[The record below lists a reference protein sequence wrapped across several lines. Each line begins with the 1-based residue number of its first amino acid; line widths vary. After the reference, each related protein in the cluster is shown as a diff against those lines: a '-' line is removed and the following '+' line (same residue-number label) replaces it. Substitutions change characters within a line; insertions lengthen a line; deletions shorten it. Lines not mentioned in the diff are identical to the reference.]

1 MTESKDCKNTRR
13 PLYQA
18 TRTIL
23 LAAVGA
29 AALARDE
36 MKAMIDRS
44 VERGEL
50 ADTEARKL
58 MREMLDKREKMMQEH
73 KERARDSAVN
83 SESATHADVEA
94 LSARV
99 AELTH
104 QIEELKKEK
113 SA

>member
-1 MTESKDCKNTRR
+1 MSETKDWKNPAR
-13 PLYQA
+13 PLYKA

-36 MKAMIDRS
+36 MKALVERS

-50 ADTEARKL
+50 ADAEGRKL
-58 MREMLDKREKMMQEH
+58 MREMLDKREKMAQER
-73 KERARDSAVN
+73 KEQVKETAPHADA
-83 SESATHADVEA
+83 ATQADVEA
-94 LSARV
+94 LSARI
-99 AELTH
+99 AELTR
-104 QIEELKKEK
+104 QLDELKKEK